1 MVEKINETVKNPAEN
16 INPVKL
22 DDTKDLNPEQLNE
35 FVKGKFSQEEINSKM
50 NEFLEKLDEF
60 KDLNSEQ
67 SNEKSVENISQ
78 KDIKS
83 EGDGVLNK
91 QEDINNFR
99 LTEDEKMKNYEKHL
113 SYITEGEKTK
123 IKEET
128 GWSDEIIK
136 HINSWGEYKIYK
148 EAGLREVIINERPC
162 LIKNIDLDYTD
173 PKTGKTNRELMEEG
187 RSPIDSKTG
196 EKIEIHHMGQDPNA
210 PFVELSESEHGD
222 GNHSILHPNQ
232 ENSWRNDK
240 ELNNEYNN
248 KQKPEHWKER
258 LNQL

>member
-1 MVEKINETVKNPAEN
+1 MEGKINETVKNPTEN

-35 FVKGKFSQEEINSKM
+35 FVREKFSQEEINSKVDYLL
-50 NEFLEKLDEF
+50 NKLDEF

-67 SNEKSVENISQ
+67 SNEKSGENLSQ

-99 LTEDEKMKNYEKHL
+99 LTEDEK
-113 SYITEGEKTK
+113 TK
-123 IKEET
+123 IREET

-136 HINSWGEYKIYK
+136 HINSWEQYEIYK
-148 EAGLREVIINERPC
+148 KAGLREVIINERPC

-196 EKIEIHHMGQDPNA
+196 EKIEIHHMGQNHDA

>member
-1 MVEKINETVKNPAEN
+1 MSMEKLATSIKEIGSAMSETSEKSKGDAVSRSMDDIKN
-16 INPVKL
+16 L
-22 DDTKDLNPEQLNE
+22 TPEQLIERN
-35 FVKGKFSQEEINSKM
+35 
-50 NEFLEKLDEF
+50 
-60 KDLNSEQ
+60 
-67 SNEKSVENISQ
+67 VENLSQ

-91 QEDINNFR
+91 QEDINNFG
-99 LTEDEKMKNYEKHL
+99 L
-113 SYITEGEKTK
+113 TEGEKTK

-136 HINSWGEYKIYK
+136 HINSWEQYEIYK
-148 EAGLREVIINERPC
+148 KAGLREVIINERPC
-162 LIKNIDLDYTD
+162 LIKDIDLDYTD